1 MSILQI
7 IALILEVL
15 LGVFSAYA
23 AYTLFA
29 WAPPSI
35 TQARDLLRY
44 PRWYWVLAGCMA
56 SIGAIGLF
64 VGLLVPVVAV
74 LGAAW
79 MVAYFI
85 VASFT
90 HLYRKDFA
98 TFAMPLF
105 FLVPFIGLLA
115 LRWGDVTPIL
125 AAIGR

>member
-79 MVAYFI
+79 MVAYFMTTCGADTH
-85 VASFT
+85 VLQTWEEAPPSF
-90 HLYRKDFA
+90 
-98 TFAMPLF
+98 
-105 FLVPFIGLLA
+105 PFV
-115 LRWGDVTPIL
+115 R
-125 AAIGR
+125 